1 MVGIEIMMQVG
12 KNHYFYKWSQA
23 WYLIALPQKDLKGV
37 LYSVSRE
44 RNNVFS
50 ATSNI
55 YKHWWLGVFYLS
67 TEITIQLE
75 KKWRCLL
82 VFRTH
87 PGTDKVPK
95 HLYLKFNYNCRL
107 NCIKKPWKNIMKQ
120 HVKCDICLE
129 NLHSINN
136 KTEEHSNYLFFFFFL
151 LSL

>member
-50 ATSNI
+50 ATSN
-55 YKHWWLGVFYLS
+55 KHWWLGVFYLS

-75 KKWRCLL
+75 KNGDVFLFSELTL
-82 VFRTH
+82 VQTRFPNT
-87 PGTDKVPK
+87 
-95 HLYLKFNYNCRL
+95 
-107 NCIKKPWKNIMKQ
+107 
-120 HVKCDICLE
+120 
-129 NLHSINN
+129 SI
-136 KTEEHSNYLFFFFFL
+136 
-151 LSL
+151 